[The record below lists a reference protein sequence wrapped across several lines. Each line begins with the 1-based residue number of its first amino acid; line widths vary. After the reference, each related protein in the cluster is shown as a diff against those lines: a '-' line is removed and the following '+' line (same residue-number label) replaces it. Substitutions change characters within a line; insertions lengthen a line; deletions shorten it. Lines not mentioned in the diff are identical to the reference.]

1 MINANGSGRSDAVE
15 TFTGTV
21 SGIPGTLTIDNSAAA
36 NPAGALRATD
46 VIVGGTGQLAG
57 ISGVLH
63 EVGTVPP
70 CATCFPVSTY
80 TGELQ

>member
-1 MINANGSGRSDAVE
+1 
-15 TFTGTV
+15 
-21 SGIPGTLTIDNSAAA
+21 
-36 NPAGALRATD
+36 

-80 TGELQ
+80 TGEIQ